1 MSKKV
6 MKQGI
11 VFMVLLAMI
20 LTTMPVQAATTKI
33 SAKKLTLNL
42 GQSKK
47 LTVNTKKK
55 VKWKSSKPSVVSVT
69 KKGKVTAK
77 KKGKATITATVS
89 GKKLRCKITVKKA
102 AKKSGKKALVAYF
115 AYSENIGD
123 TSRMSV
129 DAVTSASLNEKTK
142 NKQGNLQL
150 MAGEIK
156 KKKGADVHKILVK
169 DAYNPDYST
178 MVKRAEQEI
187 DNNTKVA
194 LKSKVKDLQ
203 KYDVIYLG
211 MPVWYG
217 SLPQPVVSFLEEN
230 DLSGKTIVPFGI
242 HLGSEFG
249 SCISQ
254 IKKKY
259 PDANVVKGFTIS
271 ADTSNATVK
280 SKFDKWLDKLKLK

>member
-1 MSKKV
+1 MSKRV
-6 MKQGI
+6 MRQGI

-33 SAKKLTLNL
+33 SATKLTLSV

-55 VKWKSSKPSVVSVT
+55 VTWKSSKPSIVSVT

-123 TSRMSV
+123 TSKMSV

-150 MAGEIK
+150 MAAEIK
-156 KKKGADVHKILVK
+156 EKKGADVHKILVK
-169 DAYNPDYST
+169 DTYNPDYST

-217 SLPQPVVSFLEEN
+217 ALPQPVVTFLEEN